1 MAKKHTVQ
9 VSNGGGDTASRAM
22 LLKITIHHWKGKR
35 HDRRISDEVADRYQ
49 ADANMGSYLKQ
60 LVAKERL
67 QSISILTSKIRDLWY
82 ERTLPWIDE
91 GTRIVPN
98 SLYLK
103 TREEIDELVH
113 QRQDAVNELA
123 LNWEEVVAE
132 AKVRLNGLFL
142 EDDYPSAKVLR
153 DAYRIDIVPMAFPSG
168 ADFRL
173 GVLGPESEQD
183 EAALR
188 AEVDAKVKDA
198 LADATRD
205 VWQRVHDVTEKMAD
219 RLSAFS
225 PIPQRKGDKIDG
237 RTISPFR
244 DTLVENVRDLV
255 ELLPALN
262 VAGDPILAGLTD
274 KISKRLCQHDAEE
287 LRQDPK
293 LRQKTAKAAQEI
305 LDHAKGFLG

>member
-1 MAKKHTVQ
+1 MATKHTVQ
-9 VSNGGGDTASRAM
+9 VSNGGDTASRAM
-22 LLKITIHHWKGKR
+22 LLKITIHHWRGKR
-35 HDRRISDEVADRYQ
+35 HDRRISDEVAERYQ
-49 ADANMGSYLKQ
+49 ADENMGTYLKQ

-67 QSISILTSKIRDLWY
+67 ATISAVTHQIRELWY

-98 SLYLK
+98 SLYFK

-113 QRQDAVNELA
+113 RREDAVNELA

-142 EDDYPSAKVLR
+142 EDDYPSADALR
-153 DAYRIDIVPMAFPSG
+153 HAYRIDIVPMPFPSG

-173 GVLGPESEQD
+173 GVLGPESEKD

-205 VWQRVHDVTEKMAD
+205 VWQRVHDVTAKMAD

-225 PIPQRKGDKIDG
+225 PIPQQKGDKIDG

-274 KISKRLCQHDAEE
+274 KIEKRLCQHDAEE
-287 LRQDPK
+287 LRKDPK
-293 LRQKTAKAAQEI
+293 LRQKTARAAQEI